1 MKWLALM
8 NIVLLTFSVTSF
20 AAHDLGAKNWLI
32 VDHVD
37 GITLYQRE
45 HQDGLVE
52 IRVDARIKTS
62 FAAFMLMLEDAQRV
76 PHWLHNV
83 DSTQVL
89 SQLSPT
95 ENIVYTTFLA
105 PWPATNRDMVTYSSY
120 LVDDK
125 QLILDI
131 QDASTYLSVQPGYIR
146 ITDVRSQWILT
157 KLRDGDTL
165 IVYTAFA
172 NPNGALPTWLVNDLA
187 RDGAIKTF
195 QGLKKEIGRYQSLTH
210 PMINH

>member
-1 MKWLALM
+1 MKWL
-8 NIVLLTFSVTSF
+8 VLINLFLLSMGATSF
-20 AAHDLGAKNWLI
+20 ASHN
-32 VDHVD
+32 VDPKGWVVVDNID
-37 GITLYQRE
+37 GITLYQRD

-52 IRVDARIKTS
+52 IRVDTRIKTS
-62 FAAFMLMLEDAQRV
+62 FGAFMLMLEDSQHV
-76 PHWLHNV
+76 PRWLHNV
-83 DSTQVL
+83 DSTKVL

-120 LVDDK
+120 LVDSK

-131 QDASTYLSVQPGYIR
+131 QDASTYLSSQPGYIR
-146 ITDVRSQWILT
+146 ITDVRSRWLLT
-157 KLRDGDTL
+157 KLSDGETL

-172 NPNGALPTWLVNDLA
+172 NPNGALPKWLVNDLA

-195 QGLKKEIGRYQSLTH
+195 QGLKKEIGRYQSLKH
-210 PMINH
+210 SVIHH

>member
-1 MKWLALM
+1 MIRLILM
-8 NIVLLTFSVTSF
+8 SFCLLSVSLVSF
-20 AAHDLGAKNWLI
+20 AGHNIDPKDWLV
-32 VDHVD
+32 VDSIE

-52 IRVDARIKTS
+52 IRVDARIRTS
-62 FAAFMLMLEDAQRV
+62 FSAFMLMLEDTKRV
-76 PHWLHNV
+76 PRWLHNV
-83 DSTQVL
+83 NSTQVL
-89 SQLSPT
+89 AQLSPT
-95 ENIVYTTFLA
+95 ENIVYTTFFA

-120 LVDDK
+120 RSNDA

-131 QDASTYLSVQPGYIR
+131 QDASTYLPTQPGYIR
-146 ITDVRSQWILT
+146 ITNVRSKWVLT
-157 KLRDGDTL
+157 KLSGNETL

-195 QGLKKEIGRYQSLTH
+195 QGLKKEIGHYQSLKH
-210 PMINH
+210 PIINH